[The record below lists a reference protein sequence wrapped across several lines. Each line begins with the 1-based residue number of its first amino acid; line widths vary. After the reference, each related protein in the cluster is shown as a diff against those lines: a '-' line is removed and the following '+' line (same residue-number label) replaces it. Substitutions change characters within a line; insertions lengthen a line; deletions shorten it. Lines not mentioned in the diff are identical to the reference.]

1 MATLTKLALSGSV
14 NGKNIKITANV
25 IGSAD
30 TIHTA
35 QIGTSNFDEIWLWA
49 VNTSAVDVVLTIA
62 YGGVSDPDD
71 YIVKTIPSKDGFV
84 LILPGI
90 ILQNELIVKA
100 FAGTANVIN
109 VNGFVN
115 RIG

>member
-1 MATLTKLALSGSV
+1 MATLTKMALSGST

-25 IGSAD
+25 IGSAV

-35 QIGTSNFDEIWLWA
+35 QVGTSNFDEIWLWA
-49 VNTSAVDVVLTIA
+49 VNTSSSDVALTIA

-71 YIVKTIPSKDGFV
+71 FIVNTIPAKSGFI

-100 FAGTANVIN
+100 FAATANVIN